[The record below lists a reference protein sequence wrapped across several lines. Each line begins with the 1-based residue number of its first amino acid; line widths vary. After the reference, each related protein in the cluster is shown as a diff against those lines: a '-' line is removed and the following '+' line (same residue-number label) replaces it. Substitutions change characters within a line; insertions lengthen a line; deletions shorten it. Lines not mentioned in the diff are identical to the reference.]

1 MVNAGLMWAP
11 DRRPHGETT
20 MQRAVMPMAIP
31 MHARRAESLAIT
43 VENGD
48 AGAKSSVP
56 KRLAEIMNVPRPQAS
71 IMYSGQC
78 SCRVRDI
85 SRMLGAHPP
94 VANPGEQVMP
104 PSSKSEGP
112 VM

>member
-1 MVNAGLMWAP
+1 MNAGLMWAP

-20 MQRAVMPMAIP
+20 MPSAVRPMAIP
-31 MHARRAESLAIT
+31 MHPRRAESLAISADSG
-43 VENGD
+43 E

-56 KRLAEIMNVPRPQAS
+56 KRLAEIMNIPSPQAS
-71 IMYSGQC
+71 IRYSGQC

-85 SRMLGAHPP
+85 SRTRGDHPP
-94 VANPGEQVMP
+94 VANPGKQVMP
-104 PSSKSEGP
+104 PSTKSVVP